1 MFNLKNN
8 IPNIFTTLNLV
19 SGFLGITFFLSDF
32 TSLIPY
38 CIYLS
43 LIFDYLDGLTARKLN
58 LISNFGKQLDSL
70 ADLVSFGVLPSLVI
84 FDWLSN
90 NSTYNMLEYIS
101 VLILVASAFRLAK
114 FNISQSGSND
124 FIGLPTP
131 VNALFFVS
139 IFYSSKYATFLN
151 DKILVGLVIIFS
163 LLMISNIRFISM
175 KFIDYSLAK
184 NTNKYIIILVSL
196 LCFLL
201 LGIDGFPFIIL
212 FYISYSF
219 FNVLFHR
226 NNSK

>member
-1 MFNLKNN
+1 MKNN

-32 TSLIPY
+32 TNLIPY

-90 NSTYNMLEYIS
+90 HSTYNMLEYIS

-114 FNISQSGSND
+114 FNISQSSSND

-131 VNALFFVS
+131 ANAIFFVS
-139 IFYSSKYATFLN
+139 IFYSSNFVIFLN

-175 KFIDYSLAK
+175 KFIDYSLVE
-184 NTNKYIIILVSL
+184 NINKYIIILVSL

-201 LGIDGFPFIIL
+201 LGIDSFPFIIL

-219 FNVLFHR
+219 INGLFHR